1 MDEKIGLKK
10 LLETFRRRLWL
21 IVLLTVGAG
30 LVSGLV
36 SYFYLKPVYEASTQI
51 LVNQK
56 NDNQNLYNQNQI
68 QTDVQLIN
76 TYNVIIKSPVILDEV
91 VKELNLKVTT
101 DQLNQK
107 ITVVSE
113 TNSQVINL
121 SVQDTN
127 PGQAAQIANKIAG
140 VFQTK
145 VPKIMNVD
153 NVSILAKAA
162 ALPHQAPVKP
172 KKTINIVIGLV
183 VGLLAGAGISLLLE
197 YLDHTVKTDQEIE
210 QLLGLPV
217 LGVIGTIAES
227 NISEKV
233 LPLNTQEKGESF
245 VS

>member
-1 MDEKIGLKK
+1 MGEKLRLKD
-10 LLETFRRRLWL
+10 LLKTFKRRLWL
-21 IVLLTVGAG
+21 IVLLTLGAG

-36 SYFYLKPVYEASTQI
+36 SYFYLTPDYEVSTQI

-56 NDNQNLYNQNQI
+56 NNDQNAYNQNQV
-68 QTDVQLIN
+68 QTNVQLIN
-76 TYNVIIKSPVILDEV
+76 TYNVIMKSPVILDQV
-91 VKELNLKVTT
+91 IKDLNLGLTT

-107 ITVVSE
+107 ITIASE

-121 SVQDTN
+121 SVQDKN
-127 PGQAAQIANKIAG
+127 PDQAAQIANAIAA
-140 VFQTK
+140 VFQTEI
-145 VPKIMNVD
+145 PKIMNVD

-162 ALPHQAPVKP
+162 VKP

-183 VGLLAGAGISLLLE
+183 VGLMAGAVITLLLE
-197 YLDHTVKTDQEIE
+197 YFDNTLKTDQEIE

-227 NISEKV
+227 TISENV
-233 LPLNTQEKGESF
+233 LQLNPQEKGESF